1 MHDMSTV
8 SKQFVLRSNEAR
20 ETAPEIMK
28 VAARPIRVVLIQP
41 PIHQGVK
48 SLLPQVDDE
57 GGEGI
62 GYKPPLGILYCAT
75 TLKEFTPHEVL
86 VIDAIAGR
94 LNFEDVVQ
102 RVKEFNPEVVGIS
115 AWTDFWYPAYRTG
128 QLIKEALPNV
138 HLTYGGPHLGI
149 YPAETLAVP
158 FVDSVVVGDGEIPF
172 MYLCNMVANGVTENS
187 MRGLHLKPD
196 GVKPSPDTFYIHG
209 DLDELPIP
217 DRTLLPV
224 EAYSSVLGKD
234 SFVTTMITS
243 RGCPNRCTFC
253 KLNFQKTIAR
263 SAASVIEEFHRI
275 HKLGIREV
283 EIYDDTFTW
292 SKKRLIDICEGLI
305 AANLGIKFAVR
316 DRVSSSSVD
325 LEILRLLRRAG
336 CTRIHY
342 GIESGEQRILDRM
355 KKNITTDQARKAVRL
370 AKKAGMTVLTY
381 FMVGNLD
388 ETENDMQKTIDFA
401 LELDADFA
409 QFSITIP
416 CAGTEM
422 YKEALQTGIISKDYW
437 SSYAANPVPDFM
449 PTQLIEN
456 LVDRTI
462 LVAMRN
468 QAVRRF
474 YFRPKFI
481 IKELLKLRS
490 PAEFLK
496 KARMGMQLAQSVFSR

>member
-1 MHDMSTV
+1 VKESLL
-8 SKQFVLRSNEAR
+8 KEFILRSSDAGKV
-20 ETAPEIMK
+20 APENMK
-28 VAARPIRVVLIQP
+28 MAARSIRVVLIQP
-41 PIHQGVK
+41 PTHQGVK

-75 TLKEFTPHEVL
+75 TLRERTSHEVL
-86 VIDAIAGR
+86 VIDAVAER
-94 LNFEDVVQ
+94 LDFAAAVR
-102 RVKEFNPEVVGIS
+102 RVLEFDPEVVGIS

-128 QLIKEALPNV
+128 QMIKETLPAV
-138 HLTYGGPHLGI
+138 HLCYGGPHLGI

-172 MYLCNMVANGVTENS
+172 MYLCNMVANGVLDNS
-187 MRGLHLKPD
+187 MRGLHLKPY
-196 GVKPSPDTFYIHG
+196 GVKPNPDTFYIHD
-209 DLDELPIP
+209 DLDNLPIP

-224 EAYSSVLGKD
+224 ETYSSVLGKE
-234 SFVTTMITS
+234 SLVTTMITS

-253 KLNFQKTIAR
+253 KLNFQKTLAR
-263 SAASVIEEFHRI
+263 SAASVIEEFRRI
-275 HKLGIREV
+275 RALGIREV

-305 AANLGIKFAVR
+305 AADLGVKFAIR
-316 DRVSSSSVD
+316 DRVSSSSTD
-325 LEILRLLRRAG
+325 LEVLRLLKKAG

-355 KKNITTDQARKAVRL
+355 RKNITIDQARKAVRF
-370 AKKAGMTVLTY
+370 AKKAGVTVLTY
-381 FMVGNLD
+381 FMFGNLD
-388 ETENDMQKTIDFA
+388 ETEQDMLKTIDFA

-409 QFSITIP
+409 QFSVTIP

-422 YKEALQTGIISKDYW
+422 YLEALQKSIIATDYW
-437 SSYAANPVPDFM
+437 RNYALTPVPDFV
-449 PTQLIEN
+449 PAALIEN
-456 LVDRTI
+456 LVTRST
-462 LVAMRN
+462 LLAMRD

-481 IKELLKLRS
+481 LKELVKLRS
-490 PAEFLK
+490 AAEFVR
-496 KARMGMQLAQSVFSR
+496 KARMGMQLARSVYSR